1 MTVNYN
7 KTMYACFVGYIAQA
21 IVNNFAPL
29 LFLTFHREYQIE
41 LTQITLLVTIN
52 FAIQLMV
59 DILCIRF
66 VDKVG
71 YRFSLVLAHILTTMG
86 LIALAVLPDHM
97 QNPYLGLL
105 TAVVLYAVGGGLL
118 EVIISPVIE
127 ACPTDNKEKAM
138 SLLHSFYC
146 WGHVG
151 VVAVSTL
158 FFSVFGIENWKML
171 AIIWA
176 IIPFANMLL
185 FLKVPIPSL
194 IPEGEEGM
202 TIMELFTSKVF
213 WLFFFI
219 MLCAGA
225 CEQGVSQWASALAEQ
240 GLGVSKT
247 VGDIAGPMFF
257 ATMMGIS
264 RVIYGKIGEK
274 IPLSKSMMACG
285 ALCLLSYLLISLSPV
300 PALSLLGCGICG
312 FSVGILWPG
321 ALSMAS
327 RSMPLGGTAL
337 FAILALGGDVGCSGG
352 PTFVGLFSGMFGD
365 DLNKGVL
372 CGTVFPILLLIGLF
386 IQKRQTGN
394 VNDAK

>member
-1 MTVNYN
+1 MNYN

-21 IVNNFAPL
+21 IVNNFASL
-29 LFLTFHREYQIE
+29 LFLTFHKSYQIE

-52 FAIQLMV
+52 FGIQLIV
-59 DILCIRF
+59 DLLCIRF
-66 VDKVG
+66 VDRVG
-71 YRFSLVLAHILTTMG
+71 YRFSLVLAHILTALG
-86 LIALAVLPDHM
+86 LIALAVLPEHM
-97 QNPYLGLL
+97 SNPYFGLL
-105 TAVVLYAVGGGLL
+105 TAVVLYAVGGGIL

-127 ACPTDNKEKAM
+127 ACPTENKEKAM

-202 TIMELFTSKVF
+202 TIKELFTSKVF
-213 WLFFFI
+213 WMFFFI
-219 MLCAGA
+219 MLCAAA

-274 IPLSKSMMACG
+274 IPLSKSMIACG
-285 ALCLLSYLLISLSPV
+285 VLCLFSYLLISLSPIPV
-300 PALSLLGCGICG
+300 LALAGCGLCG

-372 CGTVFPILLLIGLF
+372 CGTIFPILLLIGLF
-386 IQKRQTGN
+386 IQIRQTKN
-394 VNDAK
+394 VNAVK

>member
-1 MTVNYN
+1 MAVNYN

-29 LFLTFHREYQIE
+29 LFFTFHREYQIE

-97 QNPYLGLL
+97 HNPYLGLL

-118 EVIISPVIE
+118 EVIISPLIE
-127 ACPTDNKEKAM
+127 ACPTENKEKAM

-158 FFSVFGIENWKML
+158 FFSTFGIGNWKIL
-171 AIIWA
+171 TVIWA
-176 IIPFANMLL
+176 VIPFVNMLL

-194 IPEGEEGM
+194 IPEYPPIKQLDQPQEQMRFDGE
-202 TIMELFTSKVF
+202 
-213 WLFFFI
+213 
-219 MLCAGA
+219 A
-225 CEQGVSQWASALAEQ
+225 
-240 GLGVSKT
+240 
-247 VGDIAGPMFF
+247 
-257 ATMMGIS
+257 
-264 RVIYGKIGEK
+264 
-274 IPLSKSMMACG
+274 
-285 ALCLLSYLLISLSPV
+285 
-300 PALSLLGCGICG
+300 
-312 FSVGILWPG
+312 
-321 ALSMAS
+321 
-327 RSMPLGGTAL
+327 MP
-337 FAILALGGDVGCSGG
+337 
-352 PTFVGLFSGMFGD
+352 
-365 DLNKGVL
+365 
-372 CGTVFPILLLIGLF
+372 
-386 IQKRQTGN
+386 
-394 VNDAK
+394 

>member
-1 MTVNYN
+1 MAVNYN

-97 QNPYLGLL
+97 HNPYLGLL

-118 EVIISPVIE
+118 EVIISPLIE
-127 ACPTDNKEKAM
+127 ACPTENKEKAM

-158 FFSVFGIENWKML
+158 FFSTFGIGNWKIL
-171 AIIWA
+171 TVIWA
-176 IIPFANMLL
+176 VIPFVNMLL

-202 TIMELFTSKVF
+202 TLKELFASKLF
-213 WLFFFI
+213 WIFFFI
-219 MLCAGA
+219 MICAGA

-257 ATMMGIS
+257 AATMGIS
-264 RVIYGKIGEK
+264 RVIYGKMGEK
-274 IPLSKSMMACG
+274 ISLTHSMLFCG
-285 ALCLLSYLLISLSPV
+285 GLCLFSYLLISLSPV

-312 FSVGILWPG
+312 FSVAILWPG

>member
-29 LFLTFHREYQIE
+29 LFLTFHKTYQIE

-52 FAIQLMV
+52 FGIQLFV

-71 YRFSLVLAHILTTMG
+71 YRFSLVLAHILTALG
-86 LIALAVLPDHM
+86 LIALAILPEHM
-97 QNPYLGLL
+97 PNPYYGLL

-151 VVAVSTL
+151 VVAGSTL
-158 FFSVFGIENWKML
+158 FFSIFGIANWKIL
-171 AIIWA
+171 AFLWA

-185 FLKVPIPSL
+185 LLKVPIPSL

-202 TIMELFTSKVF
+202 TVRELLTSKVF

-219 MLCAGA
+219 MVCAGA

-257 ATMMGIS
+257 ATSMGIS
-264 RVIYGKIGEK
+264 RVIYGKTGEK
-274 IPLSKSMMACG
+274 ISLSNSMIACG
-285 ALCLLSYLLISLSPV
+285 ALCLLSYLLISMSPL

-327 RSMPLGGTAL
+327 RRMPLGGTAL

-352 PTFVGLFSGMFGD
+352 PTLVGLFSGMFGD
-365 DLNKGVL
+365 DLNRGVL
-372 CGTVFPILLLIGLF
+372 CGTVFPILLLIGLL
-386 IQKRQTGN
+386 IQKRQTKSI
-394 VNDAK
+394 NDAK